1 MLTKIFIGSIID
13 DWRNDS
19 NLYIKD
25 IVLNKIIYG
34 GFCILFTPFLIC
46 FDIVIL
52 PIELLFIAIYKI
64 VYAIVEKKGVYY
76 VSVDMID
83 KLENKYNKKYVGK
96 RCILKNGGI
105 TEEIKHIGIDF
116 DSKYRNNDRL
126 YINGYDFYTIGN
138 IKSVVKKK

>member
-1 MLTKIFIGSIID
+1 MLTKIFIGCVID
-13 DWRNDS
+13 DCRNDS

-46 FDIVIL
+46 FDIVIM

-105 TEEIKHIGIDF
+105 TEEIKHIEIDF
-116 DSKYRNNDRL
+116 HSKYRDDDRL
-126 YINGYDFYTIGN
+126 YINNDEFYKVRC
-138 IKSVVKKK
+138 IKSVVKK